1 MHPEIGQDRRAACA
15 KCGMALEPVL
25 PALNDNDKPEQ
36 VDFRRR
42 FWWTP
47 PLTTAVFVLA
57 MFSHRRGWF
66 AMATS
71 SWIEFMLSLP
81 PCLPACLPACSAM
94 RRLARLRAW
103 RPIESHA

>member
-25 PALNDNDKPEQ
+25 PASNDNDKPER
-36 VDFRRR
+36 VDVRRR

-81 PCLPACLPACSAM
+81 ACLPACSAM

-103 RPIESHA
+103 RPIESQA